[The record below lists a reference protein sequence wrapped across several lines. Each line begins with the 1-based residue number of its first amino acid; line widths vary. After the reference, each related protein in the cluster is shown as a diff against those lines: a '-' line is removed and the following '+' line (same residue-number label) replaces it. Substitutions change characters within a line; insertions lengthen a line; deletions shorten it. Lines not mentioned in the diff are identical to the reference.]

1 MSKNSAF
8 TVDPPDVVL
17 TVKSKSRKRDAMTIE
32 QALSIIFR
40 QMEIT
45 GRRPRTIESYD
56 YIFNDFTG
64 QLRLEYVD
72 EITADSIY
80 DYLAAID
87 VAPSTKL
94 IRLKAIKAVLSRFF
108 DNRWKTN
115 KFGRLFS

>member
-1 MSKNSAF
+1 
-8 TVDPPDVVL
+8 
-17 TVKSKSRKRDAMTIE
+17 MTIE

-115 KFGRLFS
+115 KFWSPIQLTVDKHVKQGADENVIEV